1 MKTLGK
7 LAAVL
12 VLSVPFGAAAQPKL
26 EPGNWALKTA
36 TTVNGKAEPDDIQEV
51 CLDDE
56 LKDIAG
62 YFSPKLEGVRAQC
75 RTTKKPSKANTLAH
89 VMQCK
94 GSTFT
99 MEATTSVTIEN
110 PRSFKAMMRIDTRN
124 KDQPPYLAVADAQA
138 KWTGPCKKP

>member
-1 MKTLGK
+1 MNTLGK

-12 VLSVPFGAAAQPKL
+12 VLSVPLGAAAQPKL
-26 EPGNWALKTA
+26 EPGKWALKTA
-36 TTVNGKAEPDDIQEV
+36 TTVNGKAEPDDVQEV
-51 CLDDE
+51 CLDEE

-62 YFSPKLEGVRAQC
+62 YFSPRLEGVPAEC

-89 VMQCK
+89 AMQCK

-99 MEATTSVTIEN
+99 MEASTSVTIES
-110 PRSFKAMMRIDTRN
+110 PRSFKATMRIDERN
-124 KDQPPYLAVADAQA
+124 QGQPPTLVVADAQA